1 VAKRRVIIMGAGGR
15 DFHNFN
21 VALRDDPETE
31 VVAFTATQIPGIAGR
46 TYPASLAGPN
56 YPDGIP
62 IVAEKNLPD
71 LIRSQA
77 PIDDVIF
84 AYSDVSHQTVMTK
97 ASHVLSLGPNFKLM
111 GPDCT
116 MIESSKP
123 VVAVVAVRTGAGKS
137 PVSRRVT
144 SILRDCGV
152 KTVAIRHPMPYG
164 DLEKQGVQ
172 RFAQLEDLERHNCT
186 IEEMEEY
193 EPHIKNSVVV
203 MAGVDYGKI
212 LKEAEKEGDVVL
224 WDGGNN
230 DLPFYKPDLTICVAD
245 PLRAGHETGY
255 YPGHTNF
262 LRADVIVINKV
273 DSASLDQ
280 VNALR
285 RAIAASNPKAIVV
298 EAASPLTVED
308 PKAIAGKKVLCIEDG
323 PTLTHG
329 EMKIGAGVV
338 AARKFSAAEIL
349 DPRPYL
355 VGELKTTFR
364 AYPEIGTLLP
374 AMGYGDQQMRDLE
387 ATINAVPCD
396 LVLIATPVDIGRI
409 LELKKPAMRVIY
421 ETEEIGKPDLVGVLD
436 EFLAKTRP

>member
-1 VAKRRVIIMGAGGR
+1 MAKKRIVIMGAGGR

-21 VALRDDPETE
+21 VAFRNDPDTE
-31 VVAFTATQIPGIAGR
+31 VVAFTATQIPGIEGR
-46 TYPASLAGPN
+46 TYPASLAGPQ

-62 IVAEKNLPD
+62 IVREEDLPG
-71 LIRSQA
+71 LIGREA
-77 PIDDVIF
+77 IDEVVF
-84 AYSDVSHQTVMTK
+84 AYSDISHETVMTK
-97 ASHVLSLGPNFKLM
+97 ASHVLSLGPGFTLM
-111 GPDCT
+111 GPDAT
-116 MIESSKP
+116 MIKSAKP
-123 VVAVVAVRTGAGKS
+123 LVAVVAVRTGAGKS

-144 SILRDCGV
+144 GILRDRGV

-172 RFAQLEDLERHNCT
+172 RFAALEDLERHNCS

-193 EPHIKNSVVV
+193 EPHIRNHVVV
-203 MAGVDYGKI
+203 MAGVDYQAI
-212 LKEAEKEGDVVL
+212 LKEAEKEADVVL

-245 PLRAGHETGY
+245 PLRAGHETAY
-255 YPGHTNF
+255 HPGHANF
-262 LRADVIVINKV
+262 LSADVIVINKV

-285 RAIAASNPKAIVV
+285 RAIEASNPKAVVV

-308 PKAIAGKKVLCIEDG
+308 PKTITGKKVLCIEDG

-338 AARKFSAAEIL
+338 AAKKFSASEII

-355 VGELKTTFR
+355 VGELKTTFET
-364 AYPEIGTLLP
+364 YPDIGTLLP
-374 AMGYGDQQMRDLE
+374 AMGYGEKQMKDLE

-396 LVLIATPVDIGRI
+396 LVLIATPVDIRRI
-409 LELKKPAMRVIY
+409 LRLEKPAMRVIY
-421 ETEEIGKPDLVGVLD
+421 EAEEIGKPDLVSVLD
-436 EFLAKTRP
+436 EFLAKTRR

>member
-1 VAKRRVIIMGAGGR
+1 VAKKRVIIMGAGGR

-21 VALRDDPETE
+21 VAFRDDPETE

-46 TYPASLAGPN
+46 TYPASLSGPN

-62 IVAEKNLPD
+62 IVAEEGLPD
-71 LIRSQA
+71 LIRSRG

-84 AYSDVSHQTVMTK
+84 AYSDVSHETVMTK

-116 MIESSKP
+116 MIKSSKP
-123 VVAVVAVRTGAGKS
+123 VVAIVAVRTGAGKS

-144 SILRDCGV
+144 RILHDRGV

-172 RFAQLEDLERHNCT
+172 RFAELEDLERHDCT

-193 EPHIKNSVVV
+193 EPHIKNGVVV
-203 MAGVDYGKI
+203 MAGVDYEKI
-212 LKEAEKEGDVVL
+212 LKEAEKEADVVL

-230 DLPFYKPDLTICVAD
+230 DLPFYRPDLTICVAD

-262 LRADVIVINKV
+262 LRADVIVVNKV
-273 DSASLDQ
+273 DTASLDQ

-285 RAIAASNPKAIVV
+285 QAIGALNPRATVV

-329 EMKIGAGVV
+329 EM
-338 AARKFSAAEIL
+338 F
-349 DPRPYL
+349 
-355 VGELKTTFR
+355 F
-364 AYPEIGTLLP
+364 
-374 AMGYGDQQMRDLE
+374 GY
-387 ATINAVPCD
+387 
-396 LVLIATPVDIGRI
+396 
-409 LELKKPAMRVIY
+409 
-421 ETEEIGKPDLVGVLD
+421 
-436 EFLAKTRP
+436 